1 MKLLFRLAHQHLEF
15 RFPELCSLL
24 DLYGLQKVLEFDI
37 DRSDER
43 LQNTPFLLAT
53 LHDDSL
59 LEQVIRMASRSIAT
73 ITLYQV
79 IEAAD
84 SREGL
89 VQKTKNLDYASI
101 FSQDKGLSFKYTIDS
116 FGKKY
121 TGKESQSLIRG
132 FSFLPLESHIDLEN
146 PQVVYTLVI
155 RTNSGILPIVP
166 EEWYYTRLLTTGG
179 RSAIDL
185 FDLKKRN
192 YIGITSMDAELSL
205 YMSNM
210 GKLRRGCLVLD
221 PFMGTGSF
229 LVTAAHF
236 GAFTLGSDIDGRQ
249 MRGNTTGNVRQYL
262 NETRERLPF
271 QKSKDPDGQQ
281 DVYSNAEQ
289 YNLQNRVL
297 DMLVFDNNSHPWTR
311 PQVFDAI
318 LCDRK
323 STLVSP
329 FFINF
334 SVQLR
339 MGFEP
344 VRRRSCTRRFL

>member
-1 MKLLFRLAHQHLEF
+1 M
-15 RFPELCSLL
+15 
-24 DLYGLQKVLEFDI
+24 
-37 DRSDER
+37 
-43 LQNTPFLLAT
+43 
-53 LHDDSL
+53 
-59 LEQVIRMASRSIAT
+59 
-73 ITLYQV
+73 
-79 IEAAD
+79 
-84 SREGL
+84 
-89 VQKTKNLDYASI
+89 DYASV
-101 FSQDKGLSFKYTIDS
+101 FSQDKGLSLKYTIDS

-146 PQVVYTLVI
+146 PQVIYTLVI
-155 RTNSGILPIVP
+155 RANSGILPIVP
-166 EEWYYTRLLTTGG
+166 EEWYYARLLTAGG

-210 GKLRRGCLVLD
+210 GQLRQGYLVLD

-236 GAFTLGSDIDGRQ
+236 GAFTIGSDIDGRQ

-262 NETRERLPF
+262 NEPRQRLPF
-271 QKSKDPDGQQ
+271 QKSKDPDGHQ

-297 DMLVFDNNSHPWTR
+297 DMLVFDNSSHPWTR
-311 PQVFDAI
+311 PQIFDAI

-323 STLVSP
+323 STLFSP
-329 FFINF
+329 FFVNV
-334 SVQLR
+334 SL
-339 MGFEP
+339 
-344 VRRRSCTRRFL
+344 